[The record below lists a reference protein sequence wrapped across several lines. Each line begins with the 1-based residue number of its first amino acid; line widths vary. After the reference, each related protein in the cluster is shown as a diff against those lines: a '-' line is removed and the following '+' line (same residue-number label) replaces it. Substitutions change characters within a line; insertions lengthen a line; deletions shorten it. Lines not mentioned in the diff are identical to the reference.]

1 LEARNHTVG
10 NPPPPAGPTPSPT
23 YPLLHLSILSQGT
36 YAKVRYA
43 QHSITGE
50 VCAVKIL
57 EKQSLINHGMVEQI
71 KREIAILKAIHH
83 PHIVNLKEVLTSKE
97 KIYMVMELVTGGE
110 LFDKIALEGPMK
122 ENQARLVFAQL
133 LDAVEYCHSKGVYH
147 RDIKPENV
155 LLASSGSVK
164 LSDFGLGIMVT
175 EAMLGQK
182 GILNTT
188 CGTPNYVAPEVIDK
202 KGGYDGGPADVW
214 SLGVCLYVILSG
226 CLPFDEEDFPTLFAK
241 IKAAEYAMPP
251 WLSPN
256 ARDIIRCMIKVD
268 PGKRWGIGSLW
279 EHPWMVEGNVH
290 FQHNSG
296 SESVLRNANG
306 DDDGDG
312 GSFEE
317 RVDALAMDV
326 FKETDDDDDEVSDD
340 LRTSTK
346 KALLGS
352 TSQRRAPPH
361 KQNSARKLNL
371 FDLINKQLDISAILH
386 TREER
391 VSRFTRFTTD
401 RPLADVLAQLENA
414 AVATGG
420 RVEYQDYN
428 SSFGDNNNNN
438 AQQEEKEKES
448 PAIKIFIPHPQG
460 TIKVLVEV
468 CQVLGT
474 RLIVDVSKIKGNTT
488 AFYRWYAELVKAIGP
503 IIIKKDSYYTNKGGE
518 GGNQNRENDG
528 GAHTTPQS
536 HDADSQST
544 FSAAAGGGGGGRG
557 RQPNAFELISGGLLF
572 NLGAIFQSTND
583 AVKETSCQAQFT
595 SRCTPAA
602 IMAAVESG
610 TVQLG
615 GTLECVN
622 TDDTNGT
629 SDGGYIK
636 EKRVV
641 RVAVTGERVIVV
653 NVGIQEILPGLY
665 LTRLEKEEGSSI
677 DFYKFY
683 AKLAKTLQGSV
694 VKKVAHPAPAAGMLG
709 GSGMG
714 WDDAKEGGGI

>member
-1 LEARNHTVG
+1 MEGSNLTVG
-10 NPPPPAGPTPSPT
+10 IFPRPTPSHT
-23 YPLLHLSILSQGT
+23 YLFHLSILSQGT

-57 EKQSLINHGMVEQI
+57 EKQSLINHGLVEQI

-175 EAMLGQK
+175 DAMLGQK

-256 ARDIIRCMIKVD
+256 ARDIIRCMIRVD

-290 FQHNSG
+290 FQQNSG
-296 SESVLRNANG
+296 SGSASGGNG
-306 DDDGDG
+306 DDG
-312 GSFEE
+312 GGVSFEE

-326 FKETDDDDDEVSDD
+326 FKETDDDDEVSDD

-386 TREER
+386 TREEK
-391 VSRFTRFTTD
+391 VSRYTRFTTD
-401 RPLADVLAQLENA
+401 RLLADVLAQLENA

-420 RVEYQDYN
+420 RVEYQNYN
-428 SSFGDNNNNN
+428 SSYGDNSNNSNEQQQQQ
-438 AQQEEKEKES
+438 QQEQQKEKEKES

-468 CQVLGT
+468 YQVLET

-503 IIIKKDSYYTNKGGE
+503 IIIKKDSYYANMGGE
-518 GGNQNRENDG
+518 GGSQSRGNDG
-528 GAHTTPQS
+528 GVHTTPQS
-536 HDADSQST
+536 PDADSQST
-544 FSAAAGGGGGGRG
+544 FLAGGEGRIG

-572 NLGAIFQSTND
+572 NLGAIFQSTSD

-595 SRCTPAA
+595 SRSTPAA
-602 IMAAVESG
+602 IMAAIESG
-610 TVQLG
+610 SVQLG
-615 GTLECVN
+615 GTLEFVN
-622 TDDTNGT
+622 RDDTNGT
-629 SDGGYIK
+629 IGGGYTRENGVI
-636 EKRVV
+636 

-653 NVGIQEILPGLY
+653 NVGIQKILRGLY

-694 VKKVAHPAPAAGMLG
+694 VTKVAHPAPAAGMLG
-709 GSGMG
+709 GSG
-714 WDDAKEGGGI
+714 I